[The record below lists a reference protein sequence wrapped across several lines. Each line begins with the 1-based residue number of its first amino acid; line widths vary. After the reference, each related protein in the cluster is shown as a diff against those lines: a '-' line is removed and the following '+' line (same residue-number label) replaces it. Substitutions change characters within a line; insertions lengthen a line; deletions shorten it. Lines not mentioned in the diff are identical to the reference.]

1 MFSNRFRWNLQ
12 PNRFSLL
19 LEEKRRSGDR
29 LFDLTESNPT
39 RVQIRYPKDEIMAAL
54 SGGGFDYEPT
64 AMGLASTRN
73 AICRYYLDHDIE
85 VSPDQLLLTSSTSEG
100 YSYLFKLLADPGDEV
115 LVPSPSYPLLD
126 FLSAFE
132 GVNLGTYRLE
142 YNHNTDW
149 SLDKSSLEKAINSR
163 TRAIVAVNPN
173 NPTGSF
179 LKTDEKACLVN
190 ICKTNDLALIVDE
203 VFLDYGPSDS
213 ASFAKET
220 GCLTFVLSGL
230 SKVCGLPQM
239 KLGWIL
245 TTQSE
250 GHPREA
256 CEKLEL
262 IADTYLSA
270 STPVQN
276 AAPRWLEMR
285 SVVHRQIQ
293 RRVDSNR
300 QTLEA
305 MLGDSACRML
315 KSEGGWYAV
324 IEVPRNLSEEEL
336 ILALLDEDNV
346 VVHPGYFFDFHREA
360 FLVLSLLPSNDVFDE
375 AVKRILKRFPA

>member
-19 LEEKRRSGDR
+19 LEEKRRSGHH

-39 RVQIRYPKDEIMAAL
+39 RVQLRYPKEEIMAAL
-54 SGGGFDYEPT
+54 SASGFDYEPT
-64 AMGLASTRN
+64 ASGLASARS

-85 VSPDQLLLTSSTSEG
+85 VSPDQLLLTTSTSEG
-100 YSYLFKLLADPGDEV
+100 YSYLFKLLADAGDEV

-132 GVNLGTYRLE
+132 GVNLGMYRLE
-142 YNHNTDW
+142 YDHITGWN
-149 SLDKSSLEKAINSR
+149 LDQSSLEKAITSR

-179 LKTDEKACLVN
+179 LKADEKACLVR
-190 ICKTNDLALIVDE
+190 ICKSNDLALIVDE

-213 ASFAKET
+213 VSFAKEK
-220 GCLTFVLSGL
+220 GCLTFVMSGL

-239 KLGWIL
+239 KLGWIV

-250 GHPREA
+250 GHSREA
-256 CEKLEL
+256 REKLEL

-270 STPVQN
+270 STPIQN
-276 AAPRWLEMR
+276 AAPRWLETR
-285 SVVHRQIQ
+285 DLVQRQIQ

-300 QTLEA
+300 ETLAA
-305 MLGDSACRML
+305 MLSDSACRLL

-324 IEVPRNLSEEEL
+324 IEVPRNLPEEEL
-336 ILALLDEDNV
+336 TLALLDEDDV
-346 VVHPGYFFDFHREA
+346 VVHPGYFFDFAREV
-360 FLVLSLLPSNDVFDE
+360 FLVLSLLPSTDTFGEGVT
-375 AVKRILKRFPA
+375 RILKRFPS